1 MVLRE
6 IQLYLNRNNPA
17 REVKAE
23 LSPDVA
29 MHLLNSQRKYL
40 LRLEQDFS
48 VKIDIVVNPDLKR
61 GQVKM
66 INYGQGR

>member
-1 MVLRE
+1 
-6 IQLYLNRNNPA
+6 
-17 REVKAE
+17 
-23 LSPDVA
+23 